1 MEEPCFVSRRNYES
15 IGKCL
20 TLRGKEAI
28 GGWRHVR
35 EAARDDKEGI
45 PVAFFFWERISFA

>member
-1 MEEPCFVSRRNYES
+1 MDEPRFVSRRTYES
-15 IGKCL
+15 IGKCW

-35 EAARDDKEGI
+35 GAARDDKEGI
-45 PVAFFFWERISFA
+45 PVAFSFACRIFF